1 LSDLSFLNQI
11 PDPLPSKTGEAEA
24 RPAAGSGRAAGA
36 RAPKAASPTRS
47 ATRQR
52 RAAALA
58 LSVAWLCAHL
68 AVYGVRQDFAQLPTG
83 YIAAQVVL
91 PMLFGIC
98 CLIAAL
104 APGKLGLGLGV
115 GLVGAMALLGPLSFW
130 LLATGVPM
138 PHPPAAGGMGFW
150 LGSLLCMDITL
161 SWAAAPLLL
170 VALSLRRAFAGA
182 AAPRSALVGAA
193 LGLLSGGAINL
204 HCSNVDRWHM
214 LAGHGIPVL
223 VAASLGALLVVR
235 WTRA

>member
-11 PDPLPSKTGEAEA
+11 PDPVSGKTGAA
-24 RPAAGSGRAAGA
+24 AAHAPAASDV
-36 RAPKAASPTRS
+36 RAPAPKVPSPTRA
-47 ATRQR
+47 ATARR

-58 LSVAWLCAHL
+58 LSLGWLGSHL
-68 AVYGVRQDFAQLPTG
+68 AVYGVRQDFAQLPAG
-83 YIAAQVVL
+83 YVVAQVVL
-91 PMLFGIC
+91 PMFIG
-98 CLIAAL
+98 AASLVL
-104 APGKLGLGLGV
+104 ALVPGRLGLGLGV

-130 LLATGVPM
+130 LLAAGMPE
-138 PHPPAAGGMGFW
+138 PHPPGPRGLGFW

-182 AAPRSALVGAA
+182 AAPRSALVGAG

-204 HCSNVDRWHM
+204 HCSNVSPWHM

-223 VAASLGALLVVR
+223 VAAAVGALLCVR